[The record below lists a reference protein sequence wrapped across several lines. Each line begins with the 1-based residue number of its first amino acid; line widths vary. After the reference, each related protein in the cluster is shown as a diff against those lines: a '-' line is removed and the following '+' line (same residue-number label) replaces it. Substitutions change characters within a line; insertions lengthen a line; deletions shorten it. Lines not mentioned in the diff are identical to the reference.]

1 MIFRGVVF
9 FASVEES
16 SCALFHVH
24 EIVRV
29 RDVHL
34 SRERLE
40 FGFQIFVVV
49 FVAVVF
55 VVVVVVGGGVRSMRR
70 RRPR

>member
-1 MIFRGVVF
+1 LIFRGVVF
-9 FASVEES
+9 FASGKES
-16 SCALFHVH
+16 SSLFHVH

-29 RDVHL
+29 GDVHL

-49 FVAVVF
+49 FLAVVF
-55 VVVVVVGGGVRSMRR
+55 VVVVVVGGGGVRSMKR

>member
-49 FVAVVF
+49 FVLVF
-55 VVVVVVGGGVRSMRR
+55 VVVVVGGGGVRSMK
-70 RRPR
+70 RRPG

>member
-1 MIFRGVVF
+1 LIFRGVVF

-49 FVAVVF
+49 FVLVF
-55 VVVVVVGGGVRSMRR
+55 VVVVVGGGGVRSMKR

>member
-1 MIFRGVVF
+1 
-9 FASVEES
+9 
-16 SCALFHVH
+16 LFHVH

-29 RDVHL
+29 GDVHL

-55 VVVVVVGGGVRSMRR
+55 VVVVVGGGGVRSMKR

>member
-1 MIFRGVVF
+1 M
-9 FASVEES
+9 
-16 SCALFHVH
+16 FHVH

-29 RDVHL
+29 GDVHL

-40 FGFQIFVVV
+40 FGFQIL
-49 FVAVVF
+49 VAVV
-55 VVVVVVGGGVRSMRR
+55 VVVVVVGGGGGGGGVRSMKR

>member
-1 MIFRGVVF
+1 
-9 FASVEES
+9 
-16 SCALFHVH
+16 LFHVH

-29 RDVHL
+29 GDVHL

-55 VVVVVVGGGVRSMRR
+55 VVVVVGGGLRSMKR

>member
-49 FVAVVF
+49 FVLVF
-55 VVVVVVGGGVRSMRR
+55 VVVVVGGGGVRSMKR

>member
-9 FASVEES
+9 FASGKES
-16 SCALFHVH
+16 SSLFHVH

-29 RDVHL
+29 GDVHL

-55 VVVVVVGGGVRSMRR
+55 VVVVVVGRGVRSMKR